1 MFMGQVLY
9 NIPMITHHASKG
21 LIWLDVSNPDID
33 EIAGLVKRYDLHPLV
48 GEELME
54 SSSLAKIDFYKD
66 YILVVLTLPVRVRTK
81 KNDGYEIVDREVDF
95 VIGKNFLITSRFDT
109 IEQLEYFA
117 KVFET
122 NSIIN
127 KEEKIEHAGHLFYYM
142 VKRIY
147 AGMCEDLE
155 NIKDS
160 LVSAET
166 RIFGG
171 DERKMVEALSSLS
184 RELIDFKQTARVHEE
199 IWNDMV
205 AYDESPLFGK
215 EFTVYMRDIRDEFNR
230 IRELISNS
238 RELLADLRS
247 TNDSLL
253 DTKQNEIMKILAVVS
268 FIFNPLIFVASVFTI
283 PAAHV
288 PLIDQSWGWSAIFIL
303 MVVLA
308 ALTWWMFKKKRWI

>member
-1 MFMGQVLY
+1 
-9 NIPMITHHASKG
+9 MITHHTSKG
-21 LIWLDVSNPDID
+21 LIWLDVSNPDTE
-33 EIAGLVKRYDLHPLV
+33 EIAGLIKRYDLHPLV
-48 GEELME
+48 GEELKS

-66 YILVVLTLPVRVRTK
+66 YILVVLTLPVRIRNK
-81 KNDGYEIVDREVDF
+81 KNDAYEIVDREVDF

-109 IEQLEYFA
+109 IEQLEYFG
-117 KVFET
+117 KIFET

-127 KEEKIEHAGHLFYYM
+127 KEEKIDHAGHLFYYM

-160 LVSAET
+160 LINAET

-171 DERKMVEALSSLS
+171 DERKMVEALSGLS

-199 IWNDMV
+199 IWQEMV
-205 AYDESPLFGK
+205 AYDETSLFGK

-238 RELLADLRS
+238 RELLADLRE

-253 DTKQNEIMKILAVVS
+253 NTRQNEIIKRLTLVA
-268 FIFNPLIFVASVFTI
+268 FIFQPATFIAALFTI
-283 PAAHV
+283 PALNV
-288 PLIDQSWGWSAIFIL
+288 PLIEHGIGWYAIFLFMI
-303 MVVLA
+303 VISA
-308 ALTWWMFKKKRWI
+308 SIWWLFRKKRWL